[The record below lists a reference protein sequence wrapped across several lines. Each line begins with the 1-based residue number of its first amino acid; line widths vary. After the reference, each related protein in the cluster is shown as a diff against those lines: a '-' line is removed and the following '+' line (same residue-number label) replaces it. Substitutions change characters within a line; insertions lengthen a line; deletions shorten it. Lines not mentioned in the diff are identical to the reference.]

1 MKPTRKDSF
10 RACLTTIHEKKTI
23 LLQGLAELAEGV
35 ESESKSTAGD
45 KHETGRAMLN
55 IEQDRLARQFAALEE
70 QETALQRLQQ
80 TGGGALIAPGSLI
93 ETDRGWF
100 FLTIA
105 LGRIT
110 VNETSVMT
118 LSPESP
124 LGAQW
129 LGLAAG
135 ALSTFNGISYA
146 IVSVE

>member
-1 MKPTRKDSF
+1 MKPTRSHCF
-10 RACLTTIHEKKTI
+10 TACIHSVKEKKAVLHSELT
-23 LLQGLAELAEGV
+23 ALAEGV

-55 IEQDRLARQFAALEE
+55 IEQDRLARQLTALDE
-70 QETALQRLQQ
+70 QEAALQRLQQ
-80 TGGGALIAPGSLI
+80 TGGGPLIAPGSLI

-100 FLTIA
+100 FLCIA

-110 VNETSVMT
+110 VNGVSVMT

-135 ALSTFNGISYA
+135 ASSTFNGINYA
-146 IVSVE
+146 VVSVE

>member
-1 MKPTRKDSF
+1 MKPTRSHCF
-10 RACLTTIHEKKTI
+10 AACISALKENKAVLHSE
-23 LLQGLAELAEGV
+23 LAALAEGV

-55 IEQDRLARQFAALEE
+55 IEQDRLSRQLAALDE
-70 QETALQRLQQ
+70 QEAVLLRLQQ
-80 TGGGALIAPGSLI
+80 TGGGPLIAPGSLI

-100 FLTIA
+100 FLSTA

-110 VNETSVMT
+110 VNGVSVMT
-118 LSPESP
+118 LSAESP

-129 LGLAAG
+129 LGLTAG
-135 ALSTFNGISYA
+135 ASSNFNGINYA

>member
-1 MKPTRKDSF
+1 MKPTRSHCF
-10 RACLTTIHEKKTI
+10 AACISALKEKKAV
-23 LLQGLAELAEGV
+23 LHSELAALAEGV

-55 IEQDRLARQFAALEE
+55 IEQDRLSRQLAALDE
-70 QETALQRLQQ
+70 QEAVLRRLQQ
-80 TGGGALIAPGSLI
+80 TGGGSLIAPGSLI

-100 FLTIA
+100 FLSTA

-110 VNETSVMT
+110 VNGTPVMT

-129 LGLAAG
+129 LGLSAG
-135 ALSTFNGISYA
+135 ASSTFNGISYA